1 MLLYTFASLIPV
13 YIKYIKSVRDRK
25 ICNGKHWCHVFGE
38 EKKWQHPQDL
48 EIERSDKIPRD
59 KKLIRIM

>member
-1 MLLYTFASLIPV
+1 MSETER
-13 YIKYIKSVRDRK
+13 SVMVSIDV
-25 ICNGKHWCHVFGE
+25 IYVFGE

>member
-1 MLLYTFASLIPV
+1 MVSIDVIY
-13 YIKYIKSVRDRK
+13 
-25 ICNGKHWCHVFGE
+25 VFGE

>member
-1 MLLYTFASLIPV
+1 MSETERTVMVSIDVIY
-13 YIKYIKSVRDRK
+13 
-25 ICNGKHWCHVFGE
+25 VFGE
-38 EKKWQHPQDL
+38 GKKWQHPQDL